1 MEQHETEYL
10 TAKEL
15 AELLRVKQR
24 KVYELAAAGEVP
36 CSRVTGKLLF
46 PRRAIDAWV
55 ADNSEGLDPS
65 PARSRPDVFLGS
77 HDPLLEWAVLESG
90 SDLAML
96 FGGSL
101 DGLERHAGGEGTIT
115 GLHLFDPESGSW
127 NLAVVA
133 ARFAQDP
140 VVLVEFAWRE
150 RGLIVAPELVDEI
163 RDVGDLAGRRVVLRQ
178 AQAGSQALMVHLLA
192 KAAMTIEQLKV
203 VSTAR
208 TENDAA
214 VPILEGEA
222 DAALGLLSVAR
233 RHRLGF
239 VPLLRE
245 RFDLLVDRRAWFEP
259 PLQAFAAFC
268 RSEAFRARAAGMEGY
283 DVSGFGTV
291 HFNGA

>member
-15 AELLRVKQR
+15 ADLLRVKQR

-46 PRRAIDAWV
+46 PRRAINAWV
-55 ADNSEGLDPS
+55 ADNSEGLDPP

-90 SDLAML
+90 SGLAML

-101 DGLERHAGGEGTIT
+101 DGLERHAGSEGTIT

-127 NLAVVA
+127 NLAVAA
-133 ARFAQDP
+133 ARFAHDP

-163 RDVGDLAGRRVVLRQ
+163 RDVGDLAGRRVVFRQ

-192 KAAMTIEQLKV
+192 KAAVPIEQLQA

-283 DVSGFGTV
+283 DVSGFGAV
-291 HFNGA
+291 HYNGA

>member
-1 MEQHETEYL
+1 MKQHETEYL

-46 PRRAIDAWV
+46 PRLAINAWV
-55 ADNSEGLDPS
+55 ADNSEGLDP
-65 PARSRPDVFLGS
+65 PTVRTRPDVFLGS

-90 SDLAML
+90 SGLAML

-101 DGLERHAGGEGTIT
+101 DGLERYAGDEGTIS
-115 GLHLFDPESGSW
+115 GLHLFDPGSDSW
-127 NLAVVA
+127 NQAAVA
-133 ARFAQDP
+133 ARFAHDP

-150 RGLIVAPELVDEI
+150 RGLIVAPELADEI
-163 RDVGDLAGRRVVLRQ
+163 RDVDDLAGRRVVFRQ
-178 AQAGSQALMVHLLA
+178 AQAGSQALMAHLLA
-192 KAAMTIEQLKV
+192 KASVPIERLQA

-208 TENDAA
+208 TENDAV

-259 PLQAFAAFC
+259 PLQAFASFC
-268 RSEAFRARAAGMEGY
+268 HSEIFRARAAGMEGY
-283 DVSGFGTV
+283 EVSGFGTV

>member
-55 ADNSEGLDPS
+55 ADNSEGLDP
-65 PARSRPDVFLGS
+65 PRTRPRPDVFLGS

-90 SDLAML
+90 SGMAML

-101 DGLERHAGGEGTIT
+101 DGLERYAEDGGTIT
-115 GLHLFDPESGSW
+115 GLHLYDPAQDAW
-127 NLAVVA
+127 NRPAVEV
-133 ARFAQDP
+133 RFASEP
-140 VVLVEFAWRE
+140 VVLIEFAWRA
-150 RGLIVAPELVDEI
+150 RGLIIAPGMEDRIQGV
-163 RDVGDLAGRRVVLRQ
+163 RDLEGQRVVFRQ
-178 AQAGSQALMVHLLA
+178 AQAGSQALLEHLLA
-192 KAAMTIEQLKV
+192 KASVPIDRLQAVT
-203 VSTAR
+203 TAR
-208 TENDAA
+208 TENDAV
-214 VPILEGEA
+214 VPILEGQA

-239 VPLLRE
+239 VPLLQE
-245 RFDLLVDRRAWFEP
+245 RFDLLLDRRAWFEP
-259 PLQAFAAFC
+259 PLQAFTNFC
-268 RSEAFRARAAGMEGY
+268 RSEVFRARAAEMEGY
-283 DVSGFGTV
+283 DVSGFGSV
-291 HFNGA
+291 HYNGT